1 MISTLYNILFL
12 IGVSFRNN
20 LVMRALLVI
29 GGLVELI
36 ALTYMARRADPLS
49 IAIATLFIIANGIH
63 LVYFVNQ
70 KLGLNLSQKQI
81 ELKED
86 FFDFMEYGDYKE
98 LMNAGKWQMIP
109 EDIYLVEEG
118 KSLKKLIF
126 ITDGEVDIYKK
137 KDKLNSLGRGNF
149 IGEISFFKGIKTTA
163 DAVTKTEVEYIY
175 WEKETLIEMMEKNN
189 DVKIAL
195 YAVINRD
202 LMDKLSHSK

>member
-1 MISTLYNILFL
+1 
-12 IGVSFRNN
+12 
-20 LVMRALLVI
+20 MRALLVI